1 MAITSAVTNTF
12 KAELFKGG
20 HNFNTSGQTPAGNAF
35 KLALYSSASAN
46 LDGTTTTWTVASD
59 PSADPTNT
67 YEVTTTSSGY
77 ASGGKALTN
86 LGVTGTSSTTTSFTD
101 FADLS
106 TANGTSWTS
115 ATFTTHGCLI
125 YNTTAV
131 TGFTTNR
138 SVCVVSFGGAKTV
151 SNGTFSIE
159 FPTAST
165 SAAILRITS

>member
-12 KAELFKGG
+12 KAELLKGG

-46 LDGTTTTWTVASD
+46 LDGTTTQWTVATD
-59 PSADPTNT
+59 PAADPTNT

-86 LGVTGTSSTTTSFTD
+86 QGVTGTSSTTTSYTD

-131 TGFTTNR
+131 SGFTTNR

>member
-46 LDGTTTTWTVASD
+46 LDGTTSQWTVATD

-86 LGVTGTSSTTTSFTD
+86 QGVTGTSST
-101 FADLS
+101 

>member
-12 KAELFKGG
+12 KAELLKGG

-46 LDGTTTTWTVASD
+46 LDGTTTNWTAASD
-59 PSADPTNT
+59 PTADPTDT

-86 LGVTGTSSTTTSFTD
+86 QGVTGTSSTTTSFTD

-115 ATFTTHGCLI
+115 ATFTTYGCLI
-125 YNTTAV
+125 YNTTV
-131 TGFTTNR
+131 VSGFTNDR

>member
-1 MAITSAVTNTF
+1 MAITSAVCNTF

-46 LDGTTTTWTVASD
+46 LDGTTSQWTVASD

-67 YEVTTTSSGY
+67 YEVTSTSSGY
-77 ASGGKALTN
+77 VTGGKALTN
-86 LGVTGTSSTTTSFTD
+86 QGVTGTSSTTTSYTD

-125 YNTTAV
+125 YNTTSI

-138 SVCVVSFGGAKTV
+138 SVCAINFGSDKTV
-151 SNGTFSIE
+151 TSGTFTIQ
-159 FPTAST
+159 FPAQTAGN
-165 SAAILRITS
+165 AIVQIA

>member
-1 MAITSAVTNTF
+1 MAITSAVCNTF

-35 KLALYSSASAN
+35 KLSLYSSASAN
-46 LDGTTTTWTVASD
+46 LDGTTSQYTAPTDGT
-59 PSADPTNT
+59 ADPTNT
-67 YEVTTTSSGY
+67 YEVTSTSSGY
-77 ASGGKALTN
+77 VTGGKALTN
-86 LGVTGTSSTTTSFTD
+86 QGVTGTSSTTTSYTD

-138 SVCVVSFGGAKTV
+138 SVCAINFGANKTV
-151 SNGTFSIE
+151 TSGTFTIQ
-159 FPTAST
+159 FPAQTAGN
-165 SAAILRITS
+165 AIIQIA

>member
-1 MAITSAVTNTF
+1 MTITSAICNSF
-12 KAELFKGG
+12 KQEILVEG
-20 HNFNTSGQTPAGNAF
+20 HNFTNGQDTF
-35 KLALYSSASAN
+35 KLSLYSSDSAT
-46 LDGTTTTWTVASD
+46 LSKATTAYTAPSD
-59 PSADPTNT
+59 ATADPTNT

>member
-35 KLALYSSASAN
+35 KLSLYSSASAN
-46 LDGTTTTWTVASD
+46 LDGTTSQYTAPSD
-59 PSADPTNT
+59 GTADPTNT
-67 YEVTTTSSGY
+67 YEVTSTSSGY
-77 ASGGKALTN
+77 VTGGKALTN
-86 LGVTGTSSTTTSFTD
+86 QGVTGTSSTTTSFTD

-106 TANGTSWTS
+106 TANGTAWTS

-125 YNTTAV
+125 YNTTV
-131 TGFTTNR
+131 VSGFTNDR